1 MSWLI
6 KSRELSYMS
15 SAKMARTL
23 RISAP
28 SCAKYERNPELMRLG
43 LLKTWYDNCC
53 PEGQAVIRDNLSAL
67 FFDEET

>member
-1 MSWLI
+1 
-6 KSRELSYMS
+6 
-15 SAKMARTL
+15 MARTL

-67 FFDEET
+67 FFDEEI